1 MTFELVSERQNSCLH
16 LGKKKV
22 WSRKSKCKAPGV
34 LSWCAG
40 GKDKKAACWTMN
52 PEQDDEMRSGLC
64 RIQSTGIFIKH
75 AKEFR
80 FFSEK

>member
-1 MTFELVSERQNSCLH
+1 
-16 LGKKKV
+16 
-22 WSRKSKCKAPGV
+22 
-34 LSWCAG
+34 
-40 GKDKKAACWTMN
+40 MN